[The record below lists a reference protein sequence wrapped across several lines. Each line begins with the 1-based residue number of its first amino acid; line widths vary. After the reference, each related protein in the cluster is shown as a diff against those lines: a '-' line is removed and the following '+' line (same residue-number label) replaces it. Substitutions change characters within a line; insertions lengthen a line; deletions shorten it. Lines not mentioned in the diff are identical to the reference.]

1 MILFVS
7 AALLLSLSG
16 IVAQQDS
23 ILAPSVP
30 GFEALPEATLLRRSS
45 LTLNAGYTTPPGPAR
60 AEGGGGAGNQN
71 YFGGIGWGASDR
83 LTVLFGLGLNDDP
96 TFAPIRGEQRAQE
109 HVGLA
114 LGVRTVIGEVGPVSI
129 GLQAAAEV
137 MWIASDPGLFNAGT
151 DYDSAFVQGFA
162 LALPVTARLNS
173 VWTATIVPSV
183 ARLPSEVMAA
193 PYYGTM
199 VRLGG
204 GTRAQLSEAWS
215 ISGSAELPLG
225 PGDSTLH
232 RDGQLTRFPTWHVG
246 IRFQGTRRST
256 FEARVTTAAGST
268 PARRHLTQLS
278 SPVTLYSVAFRYS
291 PTVRERPVDGAREP
305 RAPLLAVGGI
315 TLPGAI
321 TLPPSRGRM
330 AATIDSKGAVGV
342 QLAWAFGRRL
352 QFELLTARIQGP
364 DAERIM
370 ERPIGGGYQYR
381 FGPQLM
387 LLDQAEGMPLSVVGR
402 VTLGRD
408 LEDQQGYLLGEAVA
422 VRELR
427 PGLALVLNPVF
438 IQSGGRSLATVG
450 VAARLPVAAFGVL
463 PEWRGSL
470 SGDPSVWAL
479 GLRLPELGRLLADVF
494 LTNAGST
501 LGLGRLLAD
510 PDGAR
515 VGLTLNVAL

>member
-114 LGVRTVIGEVGPVSI
+114 LGVRTVIGEVSPVSI

-204 GTRAQLSEAWS
+204 GTRAQLS
-215 ISGSAELPLG
+215 
-225 PGDSTLH
+225 
-232 RDGQLTRFPTWHVG
+232 
-246 IRFQGTRRST
+246 
-256 FEARVTTAAGST
+256 
-268 PARRHLTQLS
+268 
-278 SPVTLYSVAFRYS
+278 
-291 PTVRERPVDGAREP
+291 
-305 RAPLLAVGGI
+305 
-315 TLPGAI
+315 
-321 TLPPSRGRM
+321 
-330 AATIDSKGAVGV
+330 
-342 QLAWAFGRRL
+342 
-352 QFELLTARIQGP
+352 
-364 DAERIM
+364 
-370 ERPIGGGYQYR
+370 
-381 FGPQLM
+381 
-387 LLDQAEGMPLSVVGR
+387 
-402 VTLGRD
+402 
-408 LEDQQGYLLGEAVA
+408 
-422 VRELR
+422 
-427 PGLALVLNPVF
+427 
-438 IQSGGRSLATVG
+438 
-450 VAARLPVAAFGVL
+450 
-463 PEWRGSL
+463 
-470 SGDPSVWAL
+470 
-479 GLRLPELGRLLADVF
+479 
-494 LTNAGST
+494 
-501 LGLGRLLAD
+501 
-510 PDGAR
+510 
-515 VGLTLNVAL
+515 